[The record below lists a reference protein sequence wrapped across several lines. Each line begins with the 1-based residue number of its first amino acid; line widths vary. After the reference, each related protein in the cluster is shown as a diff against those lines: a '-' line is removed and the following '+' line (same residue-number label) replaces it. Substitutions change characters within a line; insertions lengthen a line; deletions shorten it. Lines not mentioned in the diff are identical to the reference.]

1 MLELSGIGLI
11 AAFLAGAVSFVSPC
25 VLPLVPGYVSYVAGH
40 TAGTMDIEPSD
51 RRRQAISMGLYFVVG
66 FSTIFMV
73 LGASATALGQ
83 MLLSYRY
90 ELNFVGGAIVILFG
104 LFMIGMAK
112 ITMMQRE
119 FRFRLSVP
127 GGRPL
132 SAYVL
137 GLAFGFGWTPCIG
150 PILGAILTASAASAT
165 VPEGVA
171 LLAIYSAGLG
181 FPFLFAA
188 AFTDRLTRRL
198 RTIGQIGRR
207 LHQVAG
213 LVMVAMGIAM
223 MTGQLSALSYWLL
236 DAFSSPRS
244 HRVAAAVKSRHLTPY
259 YSTDFKVSDE
269 MFIELDAGR
278 DGVGSPETLGW
289 GAEALLQAVA
299 AQPGIAFERLAP
311 NVMEQVPLRMTHLKR
326 IVVDQRRAGLLRFDL
341 APGKRTPSAAT
352 KIWPSGSD
360 HG

>member
-1 MLELSGIGLI
+1 MPEFSGIGLI

-40 TAGTMDIEPSD
+40 TAGTMDIEPSR

-66 FSTIFMV
+66 FSTIFMA

-83 MLLSYRY
+83 LLLSYRY
-90 ELNFVGGAIVILFG
+90 ELNLVGGAIVILFG

-112 ITMMQRE
+112 IRMMQRE
-119 FRFRLSVP
+119 FRFHLSVP
-127 GGRPL
+127 GGRPI

-181 FPFLFAA
+181 IPFLFAA

-198 RTIGQIGRR
+198 RTFGRVGRR
-207 LHQVAG
+207 LHQIAG
-213 LVMVAMGIAM
+213 GVMVAMGITM
-223 MTGQLSALSYWLL
+223 MTGQLSAFSYWLL
-236 DAFSSPRS
+236 DAFP
-244 HRVAAAVKSRHLTPY
+244 L
-259 YSTDFKVSDE
+259 
-269 MFIELDAGR
+269 LGR
-278 DGVGSPETLGW
+278 IG
-289 GAEALLQAVA
+289 
-299 AQPGIAFERLAP
+299 
-311 NVMEQVPLRMTHLKR
+311 
-326 IVVDQRRAGLLRFDL
+326 
-341 APGKRTPSAAT
+341 
-352 KIWPSGSD
+352 
-360 HG
+360 